1 MGREAL
7 DWGGHLALKRESLLP
22 EDYTVTR
29 RMNPAQED
37 RVWARSWARAVAVSV
52 AIVLALWLG
61 LAVIPSRLIAF
72 LDERGLEAGLRDAA
86 VALVFTAF
94 FVGIVWTLTML
105 QRKGRL

>member
-1 MGREAL
+1 M
-7 DWGGHLALKRESLLP
+7 ALKRESLLP